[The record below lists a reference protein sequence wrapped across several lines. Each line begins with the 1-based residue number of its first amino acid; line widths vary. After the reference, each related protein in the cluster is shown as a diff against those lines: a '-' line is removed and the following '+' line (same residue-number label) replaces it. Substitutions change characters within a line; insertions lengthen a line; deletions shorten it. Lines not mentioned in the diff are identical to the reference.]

1 MSLEGFLQGLARCG
15 PRPSSQTVAAMS
27 DDRNSSRDLAWY
39 RSRWDALTNRLSVS
53 DPDAVV
59 AEVDRLRERAET
71 LTKHREVLSE
81 IDLDTPET
89 ALRMIE
95 NMRNQLRELYAEK
108 AAAGRVETPGGNTFE
123 QLRAF
128 HAFQEKLQRRLGVS
142 TAENVLDMVESLTDQ
157 LEAFY
162 LHGGLQDEA
171 STAPE
176 QPMARA
182 SAAPHTFEEE
192 LGVADP
198 GKVLTMVQNLTRQLE
213 ALYEQREQLSEW
225 GIESVDHA
233 LSTVD
238 TLTGQLRDTSDGPT
252 PRARRAI
259 HPDIDPLIPDAKRR
273 RLETMT
279 NDALN
284 ALSVGALCLD
294 DQGAVRRANER
305 ALQWPGVTA
314 DAPAVLE
321 GRNFFTELAPDTDTP
336 LFRGQ
341 FEAGVDA
348 GAMDLQLFYGGGTDD
363 EDSRIA
369 VHFHRKPNRPENWI
383 LFRPRQ

>member
-1 MSLEGFLQGLARCG
+1 
-15 PRPSSQTVAAMS
+15 MS
-27 DDRNSSRDLAWY
+27 DDRNPSRDLAWY

-162 LHGGLQDEA
+162 LHGDLQDEA
-171 STAPE
+171 STATE
-176 QPMARA
+176 QPVARA

-198 GKVLTMVQNLTRQLE
+198 GKVLTMVQNLTLQLE
-213 ALYEQREQLSEW
+213 ALYEQREQLSEQ

-233 LSTVD
+233 LPTVD
-238 TLTGQLRDTSDGPT
+238 DLTGQLRDASDGPT

-305 ALQWPGVTA
+305 ALGWPGVTA
-314 DAPAVLE
+314 DAPAALE

-348 GAMDLQLFYGGGTDD
+348 GAMDLQLFYGGGANE
-363 EDSRIA
+363 EDPRMA
-369 VHFHRKPNRPENWI
+369 VHFHRKPNRSENWI